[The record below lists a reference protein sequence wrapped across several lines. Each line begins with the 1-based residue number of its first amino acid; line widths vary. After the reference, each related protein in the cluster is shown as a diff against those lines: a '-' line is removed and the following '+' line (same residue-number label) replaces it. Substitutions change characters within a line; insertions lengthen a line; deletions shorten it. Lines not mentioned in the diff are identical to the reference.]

1 MKHRVTGRRPLA
13 LTAATTLALSGLFLG
28 APAAFA
34 EDGTEPTPAPTTAS
48 ETAAPVETEAP
59 AEGVS
64 EQQAADIAK
73 ASAEAGTELV
83 ALGESAD
90 GGNVV
95 VVTADS
101 TASDSAIKGIAADRG
116 FPDAEVVKVDRTL
129 TSFAEGDVVG
139 GQGYL
144 SVSPDLESFVAGE
157 PGSAAWACSVGFSAF
172 TPTGGPALLSAGH
185 CAFGASDE
193 KLTDTTL
200 TVPGEEPAVGGEGAL
215 PDTIDLLGTFGF
227 AQFGGADGGL
237 GSNGESTATDISVID
252 LDEAAGWNPVPA
264 VTDWT
269 TAGDSLSSLADSV
282 IEIKS
287 VAAPALGEV
296 SKSGRTTGFT
306 TGVVDGD
313 DILDGWASID
323 GHWVRG
329 FSSNTLAGPGDS
341 GGSVI
346 QGDAAVGLISGGS
359 EATETEEQFTW
370 AASLVTALPRTGGYE
385 VALDID
391 APVITSPTDG
401 AEVQPGTTVTGTAP
415 GATEVTVSGFGADQT
430 VAVTDGAFS
439 FVGPVELGEQAITVT
454 ARNGFSASD
463 STTIDVTVVPAP
475 LVAPV
480 ITSPA
485 DRTTVTETVTAISG
499 TGLPTTAITVTDAET
514 DDVLGTTEV
523 AADGSWTVDG
533 LSFEYGEHSVV
544 VTQTRTI
551 DGEEEVSPEATSTF
565 AVRPVSPAVTSV
577 ANGAEFAHNDG
588 PSGLAGSG
596 IDGATVTVKLNGA
609 EPTSANTAALAGAF
623 AAASGTFTATV
634 EDGAW
639 SVDFGAAL
647 ESGTY
652 TVSATQA
659 IDGVSSAPTDLAFA
673 VLAAPVAGGGGAAP
687 GDGGAAAPGDG
698 GLAVTGADLLVPL
711 SAAAIALALLSGGLL
726 LVFRRRQL
734 IES

>member
-34 EDGTEPTPAPTTAS
+34 EDSSEAPS
-48 ETAAPVETEAP
+48 QDAPVEVLNTR
-59 AEGVS
+59 AELDKV
-64 EQQAADIAK
+64 
-73 ASAEAGTELV
+73 GTDMV
-83 ALGESAD
+83 AVGQTAD

-101 TASDSAIKGIAADRG
+101 ASADAEITQIAANEG
-116 FPDAEVVKVDRTL
+116 FPDASVVKVDRVL
-129 TSFAEGDVVG
+129 SAFDEGDIVG

-144 SVSPDLESFVAGE
+144 SVSPDLDGFLANE
-157 PGSAAWACSVGFSAF
+157 PGSAAWSCSVGFAAF
-172 TPTGGPALLSAGH
+172 TPTGDPALLSAGH
-185 CAFGASDE
+185 CAFGDDGE
-193 KLTDTTL
+193 PLTDTTL
-200 TVPGEEPAVGGEGAL
+200 TVPGDEPAVGGTPSL
-215 PDTIDLLGTFGF
+215 PASVELLGTFGF
-227 AQFGGADGGL
+227 AQFGGGDGGL
-237 GSNGESTATDISVID
+237 GSNGDTTATDISVID
-252 LDEAAGWNPVPA
+252 IDEAAGWNPVPA

-282 IEIKS
+282 VEIKS
-287 VAAPALGEV
+287 VAAPSLGEV
-296 SKSGRTTGFT
+296 QKSGRTTGFT
-306 TGVVDGD
+306 TGAVDGD

-323 GHWVRG
+323 GHWVQG
-329 FSSNTLAGPGDS
+329 FSSNTPAAPGDS
-341 GGSVI
+341 GGAVI
-346 QGDAAVGLISGGS
+346 QGNAAVGLISGGS

-370 AASLVTALPRTGGYE
+370 AASLVTALPKTNGYQ
-385 VALDID
+385 VALDLD

-401 AEVQPGTTVTGTAP
+401 AEVQPGTAITGTAV
-415 GATEVTVSGFGADQT
+415 GAAKVTVSGFGADQT
-430 VAVTDGAFS
+430 VDVVDGAFS
-439 FVGPVELGEQAITVT
+439 VVGPVELGEQTISVR
-454 ARNGFSASD
+454 ARSGFSS
-463 STTIDVTVVPAP
+463 SETTSIDVTVVPAP

-485 DRTTVTETVTAISG
+485 DGSTVTETVTAISG
-499 TGLPTTAITVTDAET
+499 TGLPATAITVTDADT

-533 LSFEYGEHSVV
+533 LTLEYGSHSVV
-544 VTQTRTI
+544 VTQTR
-551 DGEEEVSPEATSTF
+551 DDEVSPEATASF
-565 AVRPVSPAVTSV
+565 SVVPVSPAVTSV

-596 IDGATVTVKLNGA
+596 IDGATVTVTLNGA
-609 EPTSANTAALAGAF
+609 EPASANTAALAGAF

-698 GLAVTGADLLVPL
+698 GLAVTGADMLVPL

>member
-1 MKHRVTGRRPLA
+1 LA

-34 EDGTEPTPAPTTAS
+34 QDDAAPTPAPTATS
-48 ETAAPVETEAP
+48 ETEAP
-59 AEGVS
+59 VQDAPDADVVEATKKAAEEGV
-64 EQQAADIAK
+64 EVVAF
-73 ASAEAGTELV
+73 GT
-83 ALGESAD
+83 SAD
-90 GGNVV
+90 GGGVV

-101 TASDSAIKGIAADRG
+101 PTSGAAIDDVTAKAGI
-116 FPDAEVVKVDRTL
+116 PDASVVTVDRVL
-129 TSFAEGDVVG
+129 TAFDEGDVVG

-144 SVSPDLESFVAGE
+144 SVSPDLESFVNGE
-157 PGSAAWACSVGFSAF
+157 PGSAAWSCSVGFAAF
-172 TPTGGPALLSAGH
+172 TPTGDPALLSAGH
-185 CAFGASDE
+185 CAFGENDE

-215 PDTIDLLGTFGF
+215 PETIDLLGTFGF
-227 AQFGGADGGL
+227 AQFGGADGSL
-237 GSNGESTATDISVID
+237 GSNGDTNATDISVID
-252 LDEAAGWNPVPA
+252 IDEAAGWNPVPA

-269 TAGDSLSSLADSV
+269 TAGDSLSSPADGV
-282 IEIKS
+282 VAIKS

-313 DILDGWASID
+313 DILNGWANID
-323 GHWVRG
+323 GHWVQG
-329 FSSNTLAGPGDS
+329 FSSNTLAAPGDS

-346 QGDAAVGLISGGS
+346 QGNAAVGLISGGS

-370 AASLVTALPRTGGYE
+370 AASLVTALPKTGGYE
-385 VALDID
+385 VALDLD
-391 APVITSPTDG
+391 APVITSPADG
-401 AEVQPGTTVTGTAP
+401 AEVQPGTAITGTAV
-415 GATEVTVSGFGADQT
+415 GAAKVTVSGFGEDQT
-430 VAVTDGAFS
+430 VDVVDGAFS
-439 FVGPVELGEQAITVT
+439 VVGPVELGEHTISVR
-454 ARNGFSASD
+454 ARTGFSS
-463 STTIDVTVVPAP
+463 SETTTLDVTVVPAP

-485 DRTTVTETVTAISG
+485 DGATVNETVTAISG
-499 TGLPTTAITVTDAET
+499 TGLPTTTITVADAEG
-514 DDVLGTTEV
+514 DVLGTTEV

-533 LSFEYGEHSVV
+533 LDFEYGSHSVV
-544 VTQTRTI
+544 VTQTR
-551 DGEEEVSPEATSTF
+551 DDEVSPEATSAF
-565 AVRPVSPAVTSV
+565 SVIPVSPAVTSV
-577 ANGAEFAHNDG
+577 TNGAEFAHNDG
-588 PSGLAGSG
+588 PAGLAGTG

-609 EPTSANTAALAGAF
+609 EPATANTAALAGAF

-673 VLAAPVAGGGGAAP
+673 VLAAPVVGGG
-687 GDGGAAAPGDG
+687 GGAAAPGDG
-698 GLAVTGADLLVPL
+698 GLAVTGSDLLVPL
-711 SAAAIALALLSGGLL
+711 SAGAIALALLSGGLL
-726 LVFRRRQL
+726 LVIRRRQQ
-734 IES
+734 IEA

>member
-34 EDGTEPTPAPTTAS
+34 ED
-48 ETAAPVETEAP
+48 
-59 AEGVS
+59 
-64 EQQAADIAK
+64 
-73 ASAEAGTELV
+73 SAEAPSQDAPIEVLNTRAELDKVGTDMV
-83 ALGESAD
+83 AVGQTAEGA
-90 GGNVV
+90 NVV

-101 TASDSAIKGIAADRG
+101 AAADSEITQIAATEG
-116 FPDAEVVKVDRTL
+116 FPDASVVKVDRVL
-129 TSFAEGDVVG
+129 SAFDEGDVVG

-227 AQFGGADGGL
+227 AQFGGGDGGL
-237 GSNGESTATDISVID
+237 GSNGDTTATDISVID
-252 LDEAAGWNPVPA
+252 IDESAGWNPVPA

-269 TAGDSLSSLADSV
+269 TAGDSLSSPADSV
-282 IEIKS
+282 IAIKS

-313 DILDGWASID
+313 DILDGWANID
-323 GHWVRG
+323 GHWVQG

-346 QGDAAVGLISGGS
+346 QGNAAVGLISGGS

-370 AASLVTALPRTGGYE
+370 AASLVTALPKTNGYE
-385 VALDID
+385 VALDLD

-401 AEVQPGTTVTGTAP
+401 AEVQPGTAITGTAV
-415 GATEVTVSGFGADQT
+415 GAAKVTVSGFGADQT
-430 VAVTDGAFS
+430 VNVVDGAFS
-439 FVGPVELGEQAITVT
+439 VVGPAELGEHTISVR
-454 ARNGFSASD
+454 ARTGFSS
-463 STTIDVTVVPAP
+463 SETTTIDVTVVPAP

-485 DRTTVTETVTAISG
+485 DGSTVNETVTAISG
-499 TGLPTTAITVTDAET
+499 TGLPATAITVTDAET

-533 LSFEYGEHSVV
+533 LTLEYGSHSVV
-544 VTQTRTI
+544 VTQTR
-551 DGEEEVSPEATSTF
+551 DDEVSPEATASF
-565 AVRPVSPAVTSV
+565 SVIPVSPAVTSV

-596 IDGATVTVKLNGA
+596 IDGATVTVTLNGA

>member
-28 APAAFA
+28 APVAFA
-34 EDGTEPTPAPTTAS
+34 D
-48 ETAAPVETEAP
+48 
-59 AEGVS
+59 
-64 EQQAADIAK
+64 D
-73 ASAEAGTELV
+73 SAEAPGQDAPIEVLNTRAELDKVGTDMV
-83 ALGESAD
+83 AVGQTAD

-101 TASDSAIKGIAADRG
+101 AASDAEISQIAATEG
-116 FPDAEVVKVDRTL
+116 FPDASVVKVDRTL
-129 TSFAEGDVVG
+129 SAFAEGDVVG

-144 SVSPDLESFVAGE
+144 SVAPDLPGFLAGE
-157 PGSAAWACSVGFSAF
+157 PDAAAWSCSLGFAAF
-172 TPTGGPALLSAGH
+172 SPAGDPALLSAGH
-185 CAFGASDE
+185 CAFDE
-193 KLTDTTL
+193 DGEPLSDTTL
-200 TVPGEEPAVGGEGAL
+200 TVPSSEDAAGGTQTAL
-215 PDTIDLLGTFGF
+215 PATIDLLGTFGF

-237 GSNGESTATDISVID
+237 GSNGETTATDISVID
-252 LDEAAGWNPVPA
+252 IAPDSGWNLVPA
-264 VTDWT
+264 VTDWS

-282 IEIKS
+282 IDIKS
-287 VAAPALGEV
+287 VAAPVLGEV

-306 TGVVDGD
+306 TGTVDGD
-313 DILDGWASID
+313 DILDGWAPID

-341 GGSVI
+341 GGAVI
-346 QGDAAVGLISGGS
+346 QGNAAVGLISGGT

-370 AASLVTALPRTGGYE
+370 AASLVTALPQTGGYE
-385 VALDID
+385 VALDLD

-401 AEVQPGTTVTGTAP
+401 AEVQPGTAITGTAP
-415 GATEVTVSGFGADQT
+415 GAEKVTVSGFGADQT
-430 VAVTDGAFS
+430 VRVVDGAFS
-439 FVGPVELGEQAITVT
+439 VVGPVELGEQTISVRARTGFSSSETVT
-454 ARNGFSASD
+454 L
-463 STTIDVTVVPAP
+463 DVKVVPAP

-485 DRTTVTETVTAISG
+485 DGSTVNETVTAISG
-499 TGLPTTAITVTDAET
+499 TGLPTTAITVTDAQT

-533 LSFEYGEHSVV
+533 LTLEYGSHSVV

-551 DGEEEVSPEATSTF
+551 DGEDEVSPEATSAF
-565 AVRPVSPAVTSV
+565 SVIPVSPAVTSV

-596 IDGATVTVKLNGA
+596 IDGATVTVKLTGA
-609 EPTSANTAALAGAF
+609 EPTTANTAALAGAF

-687 GDGGAAAPGDG
+687 APGEGGAAAPGDG
-698 GLAVTGADLLVPL
+698 GLAATGSDMLVPL
-711 SAAAIALALLSGGLL
+711 TAGAIALALLSGGLL
-726 LVFRRRQL
+726 LVVRRRQQ
-734 IES
+734 IQS

>member
-28 APAAFA
+28 APVAFA
-34 EDGTEPTPAPTTAS
+34 D
-48 ETAAPVETEAP
+48 
-59 AEGVS
+59 
-64 EQQAADIAK
+64 D
-73 ASAEAGTELV
+73 SAEAPGQDAPAQVLNTKADLAEADTDMV
-83 ALGESAD
+83 ALGQTA
-90 GGNVV
+90 GGENVV
-95 VVTADS
+95 VVTADTGKS
-101 TASDSAIKGIAADRG
+101 DAEITQIASDNGVT
-116 FPDAEVVKVDRTL
+116 DASVVKVDTAL
-129 TSFAEGDVVG
+129 SSFAEGDIVG

-157 PGSAAWACSVGFSAF
+157 PGSNAWSCSIGFAAF
-172 TPTGGPALLSAGH
+172 TPTGDPALLSAGH
-185 CAFGASDE
+185 CAFDE
-193 KLTDTTL
+193 DGEPLRDTTL
-200 TVPGEEPAVGGEGAL
+200 TVPSSEDAAGGTQTAL
-215 PDTIDLLGTFGF
+215 PATIDLLGTFGF
-227 AQFGGADGGL
+227 AQFGGGDGGL
-237 GSNGESTATDISVID
+237 GSNGDTTATDISTID
-252 LDEAAGWNPVPA
+252 INEAAGWNPVPA

-287 VAAPALGEV
+287 VAAPTLGDV

-306 TGVVDGD
+306 TGVVASD
-313 DILDGWASID
+313 DILDGWANID
-323 GHWVRG
+323 GHWVQG

-346 QGDAAVGLISGGS
+346 QGNAAVGLISGGT
-359 EATETEEQFTW
+359 EATETQEQFTW
-370 AASLVTALPRTGGYE
+370 AASLVTALPKTGGYQ
-385 VALDID
+385 VALDLD
-391 APVITSPTDG
+391 APVVTSPTDG
-401 AEVQPGTTVTGTAP
+401 AEVQPGTAITGTAP
-415 GATEVTVSGFGADQT
+415 GAEKVTVSGFGADQT
-430 VAVTDGAFS
+430 VRVVDGAFS
-439 FVGPVELGEQAITVT
+439 VVGPVELGEQTISVRARTGFSSSETVT
-454 ARNGFSASD
+454 L
-463 STTIDVTVVPAP
+463 DVKVVPAP

-485 DRTTVTETVTAISG
+485 DGSTVNETVTAISG
-499 TGLPTTAITVTDAET
+499 TGLPTTAITVTDAQT

-533 LSFEYGEHSVV
+533 LTLEYGSHGVV

-551 DGEEEVSPEATSTF
+551 DGEDEVSPEATSSF
-565 AVRPVSPAVTSV
+565 SVIPVLPAVTSV

-596 IDGATVTVKLNGA
+596 IDGATVTVKLTGA
-609 EPTSANTAALAGAF
+609 EPTTANTAALAGAF

-687 GDGGAAAPGDG
+687 APGEGGAAAPGDG
-698 GLAVTGADLLVPL
+698 GLAATGSDMLVPL
-711 SAAAIALALLSGGLL
+711 TAGAIALAMLSGGLL
-726 LVFRRRQL
+726 LVVRRRQQ
-734 IES
+734 IQS

>member
-28 APAAFA
+28 APVAFA
-34 EDGTEPTPAPTTAS
+34 D
-48 ETAAPVETEAP
+48 
-59 AEGVS
+59 
-64 EQQAADIAK
+64 D
-73 ASAEAGTELV
+73 SAEAPGQDAPAQVLNTKADLAEADTDMV
-83 ALGESAD
+83 ALGQTA
-90 GGNVV
+90 GGENVV
-95 VVTADS
+95 VVTADTGKS
-101 TASDSAIKGIAADRG
+101 DAEITQIASDNGVT
-116 FPDAEVVKVDRTL
+116 DASVVKVDTAL
-129 TSFAEGDVVG
+129 SSFAEGDIVG

-157 PGSAAWACSVGFSAF
+157 PGSNAWSCSIGFAAF
-172 TPTGGPALLSAGH
+172 TPTGDPALLSAGH
-185 CAFGASDE
+185 CAFDE
-193 KLTDTTL
+193 DGEPLRDTTL
-200 TVPGEEPAVGGEGAL
+200 TVPSSEDAAGGTRTAL
-215 PDTIDLLGTFGF
+215 PATIDLLGTFGF
-227 AQFGGADGGL
+227 AQFGGGDGGL
-237 GSNGESTATDISVID
+237 GSNGDTTATDISTID
-252 LDEAAGWNPVPA
+252 INEAAGWNPVPA

-287 VAAPALGEV
+287 VAAPTLGEV

-306 TGVVDGD
+306 TGVVASD
-313 DILDGWASID
+313 DILDGWANID
-323 GHWVRG
+323 GHWVQG

-346 QGDAAVGLISGGS
+346 QGNAAVGLISGGT
-359 EATETEEQFTW
+359 EATETQEQFTW
-370 AASLVTALPRTGGYE
+370 AASLVTALPKTGGYQ
-385 VALDID
+385 VALDLD
-391 APVITSPTDG
+391 APVVTSPTDG
-401 AEVQPGTTVTGTAP
+401 AEVQPGTAITGTAP
-415 GATEVTVSGFGADQT
+415 GAEKVTVSGFGADQT
-430 VAVTDGAFS
+430 VRVVDGAFS
-439 FVGPVELGEQAITVT
+439 VVGPVELGEQTISVRARTGFSSSETVT
-454 ARNGFSASD
+454 L
-463 STTIDVTVVPAP
+463 DVKVVPAP

-485 DRTTVTETVTAISG
+485 DGSTVNETVTAISG
-499 TGLPTTAITVTDAET
+499 TGLPTTAITVTDAKT

-533 LSFEYGEHSVV
+533 LTLEYGSHSVV

-551 DGEEEVSPEATSTF
+551 DGEDEVSPEATSSF
-565 AVRPVSPAVTSV
+565 SVIPVSPAVTSV

-596 IDGATVTVKLNGA
+596 IDGATVTVKLTGA
-609 EPTSANTAALAGAF
+609 EPTTANTAALAGAF

-687 GDGGAAAPGDG
+687 APGEGGAAAPGDG
-698 GLAVTGADLLVPL
+698 GLAATGSDMLVPL
-711 SAAAIALALLSGGLL
+711 TAGAIALALLSGGLL
-726 LVFRRRQL
+726 LVVRRRQQ
-734 IES
+734 IQS

>member
-34 EDGTEPTPAPTTAS
+34 EDSADAPS
-48 ETAAPVETEAP
+48 QDAP
-59 AEGVS
+59 AEVLKT
-64 EQQAADIAK
+64 K
-73 ASAEAGTELV
+73 AELDKVGTDMV
-83 ALGESAD
+83 AVGQTAD

-101 TASDSAIKGIAADRG
+101 ASADAEITQIAASEG
-116 FPDAEVVKVDRTL
+116 FPDASVVKVDRVL
-129 TSFAEGDVVG
+129 SAFDEGDVVG

-144 SVSPDLESFVAGE
+144 SVAPDLDGFLANE
-157 PGSAAWACSVGFSAF
+157 PGSAAWSCSVGFAAF
-172 TPTGGPALLSAGH
+172 TPTGDPALLSAGH
-185 CAFGASDE
+185 CAFDE
-193 KLTDTTL
+193 SGEPLTDTTL
-200 TVPGEEPAVGGEGAL
+200 TVPGDEPAVGGTPSL
-215 PDTIDLLGTFGF
+215 PASVELLGTFGF
-227 AQFGGADGGL
+227 AQFGGGDGGL
-237 GSNGESTATDISVID
+237 GSNGDTTATDISVID
-252 LDEAAGWNPVPA
+252 IDEAAGWNPVPA

-282 IEIKS
+282 VEIKS
-287 VAAPALGEV
+287 VAAPSLGEV
-296 SKSGRTTGFT
+296 QKSGRTTGFT
-306 TGVVDGD
+306 TGAVDGD

-323 GHWVRG
+323 GHWVQG
-329 FSSNTLAGPGDS
+329 FSSNTPAAPGDS
-341 GGSVI
+341 GGAVI
-346 QGDAAVGLISGGS
+346 QGNAAVGLISGGS

-370 AASLVTALPRTGGYE
+370 AASLVTALPKTNGYQ
-385 VALDID
+385 VALDLD

-401 AEVQPGTTVTGTAP
+401 AEVQPGTAITGTAV
-415 GATEVTVSGFGADQT
+415 GAAKVTVSGFGADQT
-430 VAVTDGAFS
+430 VDVVDGAFS
-439 FVGPVELGEQAITVT
+439 VVGPAELGEHTISVR
-454 ARNGFSASD
+454 ARTGFSS
-463 STTIDVTVVPAP
+463 SETTSIDVTVVPAP

-485 DRTTVTETVTAISG
+485 DGSTVTETVTAISG
-499 TGLPTTAITVTDAET
+499 TGLPATAITVTDAET

-533 LSFEYGEHSVV
+533 LTLEYGSYSVV
-544 VTQTRTI
+544 VTQTR
-551 DGEEEVSPEATSTF
+551 DDEVSPEATASF
-565 AVRPVSPAVTSV
+565 SVVPVSPAVTSV

-596 IDGATVTVKLNGA
+596 IDGATVTVTLNGA
-609 EPTSANTAALAGAF
+609 EPASANTAALAGAF

-698 GLAVTGADLLVPL
+698 GLAVTGADMLVPL

>member
-28 APAAFA
+28 APVAFA
-34 EDGTEPTPAPTTAS
+34 D
-48 ETAAPVETEAP
+48 
-59 AEGVS
+59 
-64 EQQAADIAK
+64 D
-73 ASAEAGTELV
+73 SAEAPGQDAPIEVLNTRAELDKVGTDMV
-83 ALGESAD
+83 AVGQTAD

-101 TASDSAIKGIAADRG
+101 AASDAEISQIAATEG
-116 FPDAEVVKVDRTL
+116 FPDASVVKVDRTL
-129 TSFAEGDVVG
+129 SAFAEGDVVG

-144 SVSPDLESFVAGE
+144 SVAPDLPGFLAGE
-157 PGSAAWACSVGFSAF
+157 PDAAAWSCSLGFAAF
-172 TPTGGPALLSAGH
+172 SPAGDPALLSAGH
-185 CAFGASDE
+185 CAFDE
-193 KLTDTTL
+193 DGEPLSDTTL
-200 TVPGEEPAVGGEGAL
+200 TVPSSEDAAGGTQTAL
-215 PDTIDLLGTFGF
+215 PATIDLLGTFGF

-237 GSNGESTATDISVID
+237 GSNGETTATDISVID
-252 LDEAAGWNPVPA
+252 IAPDSGWNLVPA
-264 VTDWT
+264 VTDWS

-282 IEIKS
+282 IDIKS
-287 VAAPALGEV
+287 VAAPVLGEV

-306 TGVVDGD
+306 TGTVDGD
-313 DILDGWASID
+313 DILDGWAPID

-341 GGSVI
+341 GGAVI
-346 QGDAAVGLISGGS
+346 QGNAAVGLISGGT

-370 AASLVTALPRTGGYE
+370 AASLVTALPQTGGYE
-385 VALDID
+385 VALDLD
-391 APVITSPTDG
+391 APVVTSPTDG
-401 AEVQPGTTVTGTAP
+401 AEVQPGTAITGTAP
-415 GATEVTVSGFGADQT
+415 GAEKVTVSGFGADQT
-430 VAVTDGAFS
+430 VRVVDGAFS
-439 FVGPVELGEQAITVT
+439 VVGPVELGEQTISVRARTGFSSSETVT
-454 ARNGFSASD
+454 L
-463 STTIDVTVVPAP
+463 DVKVVPAP

-485 DRTTVTETVTAISG
+485 DGSTVNETVTAISG
-499 TGLPTTAITVTDAET
+499 TGLPTTAITVTDAQT

-533 LSFEYGEHSVV
+533 LTLEYGSHSVV

-551 DGEEEVSPEATSTF
+551 DGEDEVSPEATSSF
-565 AVRPVSPAVTSV
+565 SVIPVSPAVTSV
-577 ANGAEFAHNDG
+577 ANGTEFAHNDG

-596 IDGATVTVKLNGA
+596 IDGATVTVKLTGA
-609 EPTSANTAALAGAF
+609 EPTTANTAALAGAF

-687 GDGGAAAPGDG
+687 APGEGGAAAPGDG
-698 GLAVTGADLLVPL
+698 GLAATGSDMLVPL
-711 SAAAIALALLSGGLL
+711 TAGAIALALLSGGLL
-726 LVFRRRQL
+726 LVVRRRQQ
-734 IES
+734 IQS

>member
-34 EDGTEPTPAPTTAS
+34 ED
-48 ETAAPVETEAP
+48 
-59 AEGVS
+59 
-64 EQQAADIAK
+64 
-73 ASAEAGTELV
+73 SAEAPSQDAPIEVLNTRAELDKVGTDMV
-83 ALGESAD
+83 AVGQTAEGA
-90 GGNVV
+90 NVV

-101 TASDSAIKGIAADRG
+101 AAADSEITQIAATEG
-116 FPDAEVVKVDRTL
+116 FPDASVVKVDRVL
-129 TSFAEGDVVG
+129 SAFDEGDVVG

-227 AQFGGADGGL
+227 AQFGGGDGGL
-237 GSNGESTATDISVID
+237 GSNGDTTATDISVID
-252 LDEAAGWNPVPA
+252 IDESAGWNPVPA

-269 TAGDSLSSLADSV
+269 TAGDSLSSPADSV
-282 IEIKS
+282 IAIKS

-313 DILDGWASID
+313 DILDGWANID
-323 GHWVRG
+323 GHWVQG

-346 QGDAAVGLISGGS
+346 QGNAAVGLISGGS

-370 AASLVTALPRTGGYE
+370 AASLVTALPKTNGYE
-385 VALDID
+385 VALDLD

-401 AEVQPGTTVTGTAP
+401 AEVQPGTAITGTAV
-415 GATEVTVSGFGADQT
+415 GAAKVTVSGFGADQT
-430 VAVTDGAFS
+430 VNVVDGAFS
-439 FVGPVELGEQAITVT
+439 VVGPVELGEHTISVR
-454 ARNGFSASD
+454 ARTGFSS
-463 STTIDVTVVPAP
+463 SETTTIDVTVVPAP

-485 DRTTVTETVTAISG
+485 DGSTVNETVTAISG
-499 TGLPTTAITVTDAET
+499 TGLPATAITVTDAET

-533 LSFEYGEHSVV
+533 LTLEYGSHSVV
-544 VTQTRTI
+544 VTQTR
-551 DGEEEVSPEATSTF
+551 DDEVSPEATASF
-565 AVRPVSPAVTSV
+565 SVIPVSPAVTSV

-596 IDGATVTVKLNGA
+596 IDGATVTVTLNGA

>member
-1 MKHRVTGRRPLA
+1 MKQRVTGRRPLA

-34 EDGTEPTPAPTTAS
+34 ED
-48 ETAAPVETEAP
+48 
-59 AEGVS
+59 
-64 EQQAADIAK
+64 
-73 ASAEAGTELV
+73 SAEAPSQDAPIEVLNTRAELDKVGTDMV
-83 ALGESAD
+83 AVGQTAD

-101 TASDSAIKGIAADRG
+101 AASDSEISQIAATEG
-116 FPDAEVVKVDRTL
+116 FPDASVVKVDRTL
-129 TSFAEGDVVG
+129 SAFDEGDVVG

-144 SVSPDLESFVAGE
+144 SVAPDLPGFLAGE
-157 PGSAAWACSVGFSAF
+157 SGSAAWSCSLGFAAF
-172 TPTGGPALLSAGH
+172 SPEGDPALLSAGH
-185 CAFGASDE
+185 CAFDE
-193 KLTDTTL
+193 NDEPLSDTTL
-200 TVPGEEPAVGGEGAL
+200 SVPSSEDAAGSDQVEL
-215 PDTIDLLGTFGF
+215 PSDVELLGTFGF

-237 GSNGESTATDISVID
+237 GSNGETTATDISVID
-252 LDEAAGWNPVPA
+252 IAPDSGWNPVPA

-287 VAAPALGEV
+287 VAAPVLGEV

-306 TGVVDGD
+306 TGTVDGD
-313 DILDGWASID
+313 DILDGWAPID

-341 GGSVI
+341 GGAVI
-346 QGDAAVGLISGGS
+346 QGNAAVGLISGGS

-370 AASLVTALPRTGGYE
+370 AASLVTALPQTGGYE
-385 VALDID
+385 VALDLD
-391 APVITSPTDG
+391 APVITSPTDN
-401 AEVQPGTTVTGTAP
+401 AEVQPGTAITGTAV
-415 GATEVTVSGFGADQT
+415 GAAKVTVSGFGADQT
-430 VAVTDGAFS
+430 VDVVDGAFS
-439 FVGPVELGEQAITVT
+439 VVGPVELGEQTISVRARTGFSSSETVT
-454 ARNGFSASD
+454 L
-463 STTIDVTVVPAP
+463 DVTVVPAP

-485 DRTTVTETVTAISG
+485 DGSTVNETITAISG
-499 TGLPTTAITVTDAET
+499 TGLPTTTITVADAEG
-514 DDVLGTTEV
+514 DVLGTTEV

-533 LSFEYGEHSVV
+533 LTLEYGSHSVV

-551 DGEEEVSPEATSTF
+551 DGEDEVSPEATSSF
-565 AVRPVSPAVTSV
+565 SVVPVAPAVTSV

-647 ESGTY
+647 EPGTY

-687 GDGGAAAPGDG
+687 GEGGAAAPGDG
-698 GLAVTGADLLVPL
+698 GLAVTGADMLVPL

>member
-1 MKHRVTGRRPLA
+1 MKQRTTGRRALA
-13 LTAATTLALSGLFLG
+13 LTAATTIALSGLLVAG
-28 APAAFA
+28 PAYA
-34 EDGTEPTPAPTTAS
+34 EDGAESTPTPSPTATS
-48 ETAAPVETEAP
+48 ETNAPVETEAP
-59 AEGVS
+59 AVETQDAPPADVVKIA
-64 EQQAADIAK
+64 EAADDHGVEFV
-73 ASAEAGTELV
+73 ASGV
-83 ALGESAD
+83 GAD
-90 GGNVV
+90 GGKITVISEDGATDDAAV
-95 VVTADS
+95 EAFASEADIPTGTVVTVAGTPKAFAD
-101 TASDSAIKGIAADRG
+101 
-116 FPDAEVVKVDRTL
+116 
-129 TSFAEGDVVG
+129 GDIVG

-144 SVSPDLESFVAGE
+144 SLDQDDLLYN
-157 PGSAAWACSVGFSAF
+157 CSVGFAAWS
-172 TPTGGPALLSAGH
+172 PQGDPALLSAGH
-185 CAFGASDE
+185 CALDDDNNSMVGTFWSVPSEQPAAGGDDE
-193 KLTDTTL
+193 L
-200 TVPGEEPAVGGEGAL
+200 PATPRV
-215 PDTIDLLGTFGF
+215 LGTFSF
-227 AQFGGADGGL
+227 AQFGSTNNAP
-237 GSNGESTATDISVID
+237 GSNGDTNATDISVID
-252 LDEAAGWNPVPA
+252 VVAGTNPLPF

-269 TAGDSLSSLADSV
+269 TATTAYDSLADSGV
-282 IEIKS
+282 S
-287 VAAPALGEV
+287 VKAVGAVVPGAV

-306 TGVVDGD
+306 TGAIDDNDIVDGWLQIED
-313 DILDGWASID
+313 R
-323 GHWVRG
+323 WVQG
-329 FSSNTLAGPGDS
+329 FSSNTEAGPGDS
-341 GGSVI
+341 GGAVI
-346 QGDAAVGLISGGS
+346 QGNTAVGLISGGI
-359 EATETEEQFTW
+359 EAGPGQEQWTW
-370 AASLVTALPRTGGYE
+370 AASLTTALPKTGGYE
-385 VALDID
+385 VALDLD
-391 APVITSPTDG
+391 TPVITSPTDN
-401 AEVQPGTTVTGTAP
+401 AEVQPGTAVTGTAP

-430 VAVTDGAFS
+430 VDVVDGAFS
-439 FVGPVELGEQAITVT
+439 FVGPVELGAQTITVT
-454 ARNGFSASD
+454 ARNGLSSSD

-480 ITSPA
+480 ITSPT
-485 DRTTVTETVTAISG
+485 DRSTVTETVTAVSG
-499 TGLPTTAITVTDAET
+499 TGLPTTTVTVAD
-514 DDVLGTTEV
+514 DQGDVLGTTEV

-551 DGEEEVSPEATSTF
+551 DGEEEVSPEATSLF

-577 ANGAEFAHNDG
+577 TNGAEFAHNDG

-609 EPTSANTAALAGAF
+609 EPASANTAALAGAF

-698 GLAVTGADLLVPL
+698 GLAVTGADMLVPL

>member
-28 APAAFA
+28 APVAFA
-34 EDGTEPTPAPTTAS
+34 D
-48 ETAAPVETEAP
+48 
-59 AEGVS
+59 
-64 EQQAADIAK
+64 D
-73 ASAEAGTELV
+73 SAEAPGQDAPAQVLNTKADLAEADTDMV
-83 ALGESAD
+83 ALGQTA
-90 GGNVV
+90 GGENVV
-95 VVTADS
+95 VVTADTGKS
-101 TASDSAIKGIAADRG
+101 DAEITQIASDNGVT
-116 FPDAEVVKVDRTL
+116 DASVVKVDTAL
-129 TSFAEGDVVG
+129 SSFAEGDIVG

-157 PGSAAWACSVGFSAF
+157 PGSNAWSCSIGFAAF
-172 TPTGGPALLSAGH
+172 TPTGDPALLSAGH
-185 CAFGASDE
+185 CAFDE
-193 KLTDTTL
+193 DGEPLRDTTL
-200 TVPGEEPAVGGEGAL
+200 TVPSSEDAAGGTQTAL
-215 PDTIDLLGTFGF
+215 PATIDLLGTFGF
-227 AQFGGADGGL
+227 AQFGGGDGGL
-237 GSNGESTATDISVID
+237 GSNGDTTATDISTID
-252 LDEAAGWNPVPA
+252 INEAAGWNPVPA

-287 VAAPALGEV
+287 VAAPTLGEV

-306 TGVVDGD
+306 TGVVASD
-313 DILDGWASID
+313 DILDGWANID
-323 GHWVRG
+323 GHWVQG

-346 QGDAAVGLISGGS
+346 QGNAAVGLISGGT
-359 EATETEEQFTW
+359 EATETQEQFTW
-370 AASLVTALPRTGGYE
+370 AASLVTALPKTGGYQ
-385 VALDID
+385 VALDLD
-391 APVITSPTDG
+391 APVVTSPTDG
-401 AEVQPGTTVTGTAP
+401 AEVQPGTAITGTAP
-415 GATEVTVSGFGADQT
+415 GAEKVTVSGFGADQT
-430 VAVTDGAFS
+430 VRVVDGAFS
-439 FVGPVELGEQAITVT
+439 VVGPVELGEQTISVRARTGFSSSETVT
-454 ARNGFSASD
+454 L
-463 STTIDVTVVPAP
+463 DVKVVPAP

-485 DRTTVTETVTAISG
+485 DGSTVNETVTAISG
-499 TGLPTTAITVTDAET
+499 TGLPTTAITVTDAQT

-533 LSFEYGEHSVV
+533 LTLEYGSHSVV

-551 DGEEEVSPEATSTF
+551 DGEDEVSPEATSSF
-565 AVRPVSPAVTSV
+565 SVIPVSPAVTSV

-596 IDGATVTVKLNGA
+596 IDGATVTVKLTGA
-609 EPTSANTAALAGAF
+609 EPTTANTAALAGAF

-687 GDGGAAAPGDG
+687 APGEGGAAAPGDG
-698 GLAVTGADLLVPL
+698 GLAATGSDMLVPL
-711 SAAAIALALLSGGLL
+711 TAGAIALALLSGGLL
-726 LVFRRRQL
+726 LVVRRRQQ
-734 IES
+734 IQS